1 MGRHRVFFDIRHPH
15 YIEPATALSVVH
27 QVEGQR
33 RPQEVAN
40 ARIEDEIEGLSE
52 FAQRGEWVRE

>member
-1 MGRHRVFFDIRHPH
+1 MGRHRVFLDIRHPH
-15 YIEPATALSVVH
+15 YIESATALSVLH

-40 ARIEDEIEGLSE
+40 ARIEDELEGFSQ
-52 FAQRGEWVRE
+52 FAQRGEWFRE